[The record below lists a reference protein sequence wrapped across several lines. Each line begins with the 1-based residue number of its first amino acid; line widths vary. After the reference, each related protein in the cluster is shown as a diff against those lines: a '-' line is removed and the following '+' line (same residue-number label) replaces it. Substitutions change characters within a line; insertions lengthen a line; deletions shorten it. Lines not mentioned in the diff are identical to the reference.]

1 MKNVKFFL
9 IVAFFTFSIVSL
21 FAQSDEKTYILN
33 FPEYDIMDIKPLVFL
48 TQPLFEDA
56 QIEIQNDNYKQF
68 IYRSSLDVTEKDINE
83 ALEGTKF
90 KLISLEIKD

>member
-1 MKNVKFFL
+1 MKNLKLFFIAIFL
-9 IVAFFTFSIVSL
+9 MFSVVNS
-21 FAQSDEKTYILN
+21 FAQENEKTYILN

-68 IYRSSLDVTEKDINE
+68 IYRSSNEVTEEEINKI
-83 ALEGTKF
+83 LEGTKYE
-90 KLISLEIKD
+90 LISLEVK